1 MNKFLILSIVF
12 SLTLIAITAQAQ
24 TFVVQPYLQDA
35 EPNSIRIMWE
45 TSAGEESLVMWGL
58 DETLGDTTSGI
69 YFSSVGSAM
78 MHDVQITG
86 LEKFTTYYYQVVT
99 DQDSSEIQSFKTP
112 PFASDEQS
120 FRFVAMSDMQR
131 SSSDPLVY
139 DEVIHDGVLDYLEQ
153 NLTGVASE
161 DLALVLLPGDLVDSG
176 DLYEQ
181 WEEDFFQYSTDLFG
195 KVPAYPVLGNHEA
208 NTQYYF
214 QYFHLPENGT
224 EGYEEH
230 WWWKDYGNVRFIGL
244 NSNWPYDGDAQLEWL
259 DGVLANTCQT
269 DSIDFVFAEV
279 HHPYKSELWTP
290 GESDFT
296 GSVVARMEA
305 FSDECGK
312 PSIHFFG
319 HTHGYSRGQS
329 RDHKHVMIN
338 VATAGGAIDY
348 WGDWP
353 QYDYDEFSMS
363 EDDWGFVLVEV
374 EAGDDPG
381 FSVKRL
387 SRGDGNVDLDNALT
401 DSFSVR
407 KFNYNITTP
416 TPMYPVDVEIAP
428 ECVILRG
435 SSFEI
440 EGMHG
445 ASHWQVT
452 DTQGDYSNPL
462 GDVWEQYQ
470 NLYFNVDTQEGEL
483 ITEEYIAGMP
493 ENTQL
498 WWRVRY
504 RDKELNW
511 SDWSNQ
517 VAFSTGTSSMSDNL
531 LENPGAEQGLGS
543 WVIDQGVCE
552 SMLAGD
558 CAGTIPFSDDYYF
571 CVGGI
576 CTESDVAI
584 MHQDIDVTSYTDS
597 IDLGLLHVSFGAMMS
612 DWSGADV
619 PEMRL
624 LFLTLGGTQI
634 GATDYYAGNYISWT
648 LVGDNF
654 EVPALTRMIRCEL
667 KGTRNEGI
675 DNDSYFDDVFV
686 KVGSEILCVESPSSL
701 ASITPELATLTAF
714 PNPAIDDVTIE
725 FGELSG
731 GGIQVRI
738 FDSVGRK
745 VQADVSVMRDKA
757 TISRGHLS
765 DGNYQVLVINQAGRT
780 GTVSFVFE

>member
-1 MNKFLILSIVF
+1 MKKFLILSIAF
-12 SLTLIAITAQAQ
+12 CLTLITITAQAQ

-69 YFSSVGSAM
+69 SFSSVGTAM

-86 LEKFTTYYYQVVT
+86 LERFTTYYYQVVT
-99 DQDSSEIQSFKTP
+99 DQDSSVIQSFKTP

-176 DLYEQ
+176 DLYDQ
-181 WEEDFFQYSTDLFG
+181 WENDFFQYSTDLFG

-244 NSNWPYDGDAQLEWL
+244 DSNGPYDGDVQLEWL
-259 DGVLANTCQT
+259 DGVLENTCQT
-269 DSIDFVFAEV
+269 DSIDFVFAEL

-296 GSVVARMEA
+296 GSVVAKMEA

-329 RDHKHVMIN
+329 RDHKHVWIN

-374 EAGDDPG
+374 EAGD
-381 FSVKRL
+381 
-387 SRGDGNVDLDNALT
+387 
-401 DSFSVR
+401 
-407 KFNYNITTP
+407 
-416 TPMYPVDVEIAP
+416 EP
-428 ECVILRG
+428 E
-435 SSFEI
+435 F
-440 EGMHG
+440 
-445 ASHWQVT
+445 
-452 DTQGDYSNPL
+452 
-462 GDVWEQYQ
+462 
-470 NLYFNVDTQEGEL
+470 
-483 ITEEYIAGMP
+483 
-493 ENTQL
+493 
-498 WWRVRY
+498 
-504 RDKELNW
+504 
-511 SDWSNQ
+511 
-517 VAFSTGTSSMSDNL
+517 
-531 LENPGAEQGLGS
+531 
-543 WVIDQGVCE
+543 
-552 SMLAGD
+552 
-558 CAGTIPFSDDYYF
+558 F
-571 CVGGI
+571 C
-576 CTESDVAI
+576 
-584 MHQDIDVTSYTDS
+584 
-597 IDLGLLHVSFGAMMS
+597 
-612 DWSGADV
+612 
-619 PEMRL
+619 
-624 LFLTLGGTQI
+624 
-634 GATDYYAGNYISWT
+634 
-648 LVGDNF
+648 
-654 EVPALTRMIRCEL
+654 
-667 KGTRNEGI
+667 
-675 DNDSYFDDVFV
+675 
-686 KVGSEILCVESPSSL
+686 
-701 ASITPELATLTAF
+701 
-714 PNPAIDDVTIE
+714 
-725 FGELSG
+725 
-731 GGIQVRI
+731 
-738 FDSVGRK
+738 
-745 VQADVSVMRDKA
+745 
-757 TISRGHLS
+757 
-765 DGNYQVLVINQAGRT
+765 
-780 GTVSFVFE
+780 